1 MSRTD
6 LADTYRD
13 YISCL
18 NGQDWA
24 NLDRFVHTDVIHNG
38 RQIGGSGYRDMLE
51 RDFDD
56 IPDLQFNVQ
65 ILIADASHVASRIAF
80 NCTPKGRFLGLDV
93 NGRKVS
99 FSENVIYEFRDG
111 KISQVWSIIDT
122 AAIEAQL

>member
-24 NLDRFVHTDVIHNG
+24 KLDRFVHTDVIHNG
-38 RQIGGSGYRDMLE
+38 RQIGSSGYRDMLE

-80 NCTPKGRFLGLDV
+80 NCTPKERFLGLDV

-99 FSENVIYEFRDG
+99 FSENVIYEFRGG